1 MAVKQEE
8 KRGRPQNIPAVVVG
22 TTAAASVLVNPAE
35 EQNAVRNDVAVS
47 TSSVSV
53 HNSLARDETMDPADC
68 SVSGRQIQALVL
80 QLSWASTLTASPSV
94 MKQFC
99 TQDFR
104 LYHPDPSSN
113 TITCVAVKG
122 RRAAQLLA

>member
-1 MAVKQEE
+1 MFEWGIAVKQEE
-8 KRGRPQNIPAVVVG
+8 KRGRQRNIHAVGVS

-47 TSSVSV
+47 TSSVLV
-53 HNSLARDETMDPADC
+53 HNRFARDETMDPADC
-68 SVSGRQIQALVL
+68 SVSGRQIHALVL
-80 QLSWASTLTASPSV
+80 QPSWASTLMVSPSV

-104 LYHPDPSSN
+104 LDHPGPFSN
-113 TITCVAVKG
+113 TMTCAAV
-122 RRAAQLLA
+122 